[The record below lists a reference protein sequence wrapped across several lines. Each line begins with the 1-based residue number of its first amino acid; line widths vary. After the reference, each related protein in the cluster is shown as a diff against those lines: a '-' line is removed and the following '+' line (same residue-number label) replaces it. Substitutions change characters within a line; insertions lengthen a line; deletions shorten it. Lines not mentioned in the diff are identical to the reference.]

1 MADLEMRIDDMQK
14 YEMSLEYLVV
24 AKRKAVLKKKR
35 LKIKEG

>member
-24 AKRKAVLKKKR
+24 TKRKEVLKKD
-35 LKIKEG
+35 